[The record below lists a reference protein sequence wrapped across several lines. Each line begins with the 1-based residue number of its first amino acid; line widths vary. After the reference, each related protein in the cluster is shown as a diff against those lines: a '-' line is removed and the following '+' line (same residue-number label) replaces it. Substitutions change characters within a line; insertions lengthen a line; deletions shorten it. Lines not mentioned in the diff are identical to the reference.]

1 MAVQSLNSGRCNMS
15 NTHSKTDPDYLIVG
29 SGLAS
34 LSFAA
39 LMAKAGKKVKVLEA
53 HEFPGGY
60 GHTFVEGEKY
70 RFNAQ
75 LHYVWNCGEG
85 ETVNMFLKKLGLE
98 KTVTFEQY
106 DPNGFDHM
114 RIPGYA
120 LNIPSNKDELCQR
133 LSNLFPDHTESFQ
146 KFISEVWKTATEIE
160 KLPESLGFSYVISHP
175 LESQHLFKYRNSTLQ
190 DVFNTFNLPLEA
202 QTLLALQWP
211 DFLLPPGKLSFFAW
225 VTLFTG
231 YCRGA
236 YYPTHHFE
244 HVIDSLVKVIKDND
258 GEIIYQ
264 QRVTDFIL
272 DKNRVTG
279 VKTIDVNDHTILRK
293 YQGHDVICNIDPKR
307 AATMIGIDK
316 FSNSIRNKLEY
327 DYSPSNFVAYCV
339 VKDIDLKDFGF
350 GNWNLFHSEQ
360 ADLNKSFD
368 DMYDRADYSA
378 PSFVMT
384 TPGFLSDDNS
394 DCPEGEQIIQ
404 FLTVANYHFFHD
416 LKIRDASAY
425 RKMKKEIFNAMMDI
439 VEQQYIPNFRDHLV
453 FKMLGSPTTNE
464 SFCGSPEGNSYGSNI
479 TPANFNAERLDHK
492 TSLDNFYF
500 CNASSGAPSFTGTI
514 GTGCK
519 LYEKLAND
527 QVLNK
532 NKS

>member
-1 MAVQSLNSGRCNMS
+1 MMS
-15 NTHSKTDPDYLIVG
+15 RIFSKTDPDYLILG

-39 LMAKAGKKVKVLEA
+39 LMAKAGKRIKVLEA

-85 ETVNMFLKKLGLE
+85 RTVNMFLNKLRLE
-98 KTVTFEQY
+98 KIVTFEKY
-106 DPNGFDHM
+106 DPNGYDHM
-114 RIPGYA
+114 RMPGYA
-120 LNIPSNKDELCQR
+120 LDIPSDKDELCHR
-133 LSNLFPDHTESFQ
+133 LSNLFPSHAESFL
-146 KFISEVWKTATEIE
+146 KFIAEVWKIAAEIE
-160 KLPESLGFSYVISHP
+160 KLPEPLNLSFALSHP
-175 LESQHLFKYRNSTLQ
+175 ISSLNLFKYRDSTLQ
-190 DVFNTFNLPLEA
+190 DVFDAFKLPLEA

-211 DFLLPPGKLSFFAW
+211 DFLLPPGQLSFFAW

-244 HVIDSLVKVIKDND
+244 HVIDSLVKVIEENN
-258 GEIIYQ
+258 GEVIYN

-272 DKNRVTG
+272 DENRVVG
-279 VKTIDVNDHTILRK
+279 VKTMDVNDHTVLGE
-293 YQGHDVICNIDPKR
+293 YQGHDIICNIDPKR
-307 AATMIGIDK
+307 AAAMIGIDK
-316 FSNSIRNKLEY
+316 FSVFVRGKLEY

-339 VKDIDLKDFGF
+339 VKGIDLKDFGF

-360 ADLNKSFD
+360 ADLNKAFD
-368 DMYDRADYSA
+368 DMYNRADYSA

-416 LKIRDASAY
+416 LKLRDAGAY
-425 RKMKKEIFNAMMDI
+425 RKMKKEIFDSMVNI
-439 VEQQYIPNFRDHLV
+439 VEQQYIPNFRNYLV

-479 TPANFNAERLDHK
+479 TPENFDTERLDHRS
-492 TSLDNFYF
+492 SLEHFYF

-519 LYEKLAND
+519 LYEKLTGD
-527 QVLNK
+527 SVLG
-532 NKS
+532 KSQS

>member
-1 MAVQSLNSGRCNMS
+1 MS
-15 NTHSKTDPDYLIVG
+15 NTHSKTAPDYLILG

-53 HEFPGGY
+53 HEFSGGY
-60 GHTFVEGEKY
+60 GHTFVEGKKY

-85 ETVNMFLKKLGLE
+85 RTVNRFLKKLGLE
-98 KTVTFEQY
+98 EIVTFEQY
-106 DPNGFDHM
+106 DPNGYDHM

-120 LNIPSNKDELCQR
+120 LDIPSDQEELCQR
-133 LSNLFPDHTESFQ
+133 LSNLFPDYAESFRR
-146 KFISEVWKTATEIE
+146 FIAEVWKTATEIE
-160 KLPESLGFSYVISHP
+160 KLPEPLNFSFVISHP
-175 LESQHLFKYRNSTLQ
+175 LISQHLFNYRHLTLQ
-190 DVFNTFNLPLEA
+190 NVFDAFKLLLEA

-244 HVIDSLVKVIKDND
+244 HVIDSLVEVIKDND
-258 GEIIYQ
+258 GEIIYN

-272 DKNRVTG
+272 DKNRVLG
-279 VKTIDVNDHTILRK
+279 VKTMDVNDRTVLGE

-307 AATMIGIDK
+307 AASMIGIDR
-316 FSNSIRNKLEY
+316 FSSSIRAKLEY

-339 VKDIDLKDFGF
+339 VKGIDLKDYGF

-360 ADLNKSFD
+360 ADLNKVFD

-378 PSFVMT
+378 LSFVMT
-384 TPGFLSDDNS
+384 TPGFLSDDHS

-404 FLTVANYHFFHD
+404 FLTVANYHTFHD
-416 LKIRDASAY
+416 LKIRDASDY
-425 RKMKKEIFNAMMDI
+425 RKMKKEIFNAMIDI
-439 VEQQYIPNFRDHLV
+439 VEQRYVPNFRDYLV
-453 FKMLGSPTTNE
+453 FQMLGSPTTNE

-479 TPANFNAERLDHK
+479 TPDNFDAGRLDHR
-492 TSLDNFYF
+492 TSFDNFYF

-519 LYEKLAND
+519 LYEKLAGD
-527 QVLNK
+527 TVLNK
-532 NKS
+532 TLS